1 MLDERSPIHTSV
13 RTGSAL
19 LRLIWFAGIPAMLL
33 CVLLIA
39 NQPTWTFGTPDFVL
53 AVLIVAAIV
62 ARALD
67 ALRYGGTTAR
77 GEPADRS
84 HVVGY
89 TARLLPV
96 AGSAWL
102 LAQSVAL

>member
-1 MLDERSPIHTSV
+1 VLDDRSSIQTPV
-13 RTGSAL
+13 PTGSAL
-19 LRLIWFAGIPAMLL
+19 LRLIWMAGIPVMLL

-39 NQPTWTFGTPDFVL
+39 NQSQWTFGAPDVVL
-53 AVLIVAAIV
+53 AVLLVAAIV

-77 GEPADRS
+77 GEPANRS

-89 TARLLPV
+89 AARLLPLT
-96 AGSAWL
+96 GSAWL

>member
-1 MLDERSPIHTSV
+1 MLDDRSPIHTPV
-13 RTGSAL
+13 HTGSAL
-19 LRLIWFAGIPAMLL
+19 LRLIWLASIPVMLL

-39 NQPTWTFGTPDFVL
+39 NQPTWTFGAPDLVL
-53 AVLIVAAIV
+53 AVLVVAAIV

-89 TARLLPV
+89 TARLLPLT
-96 AGSAWL
+96 GSAWL